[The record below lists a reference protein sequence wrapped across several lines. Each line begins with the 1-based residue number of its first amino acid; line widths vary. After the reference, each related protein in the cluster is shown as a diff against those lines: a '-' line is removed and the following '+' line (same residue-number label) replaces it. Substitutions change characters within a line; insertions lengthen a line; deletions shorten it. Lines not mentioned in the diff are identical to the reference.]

1 MKNKK
6 YLVTYDERRSLSRL
20 RKLKNKLKKYTPD
33 EILEKFKDDVFILTQ
48 KKFKNYVKKYGKNFH
63 ILREVKK

>member
-6 YLVTYDERRSLSRL
+6 YLVTYDERISLSRL

-33 EILEKFKDDVFILTQ
+33 EILEKF
-48 KKFKNYVKKYGKNFH
+48 YVTRYGNNFY
-63 ILREVKK
+63 IFRGVNKW